1 MSDEMSMIDVH
12 GNAHSVQPFSIYWM
26 LGAGWIFM
34 FLSFILN
41 LIFYMIHP
49 SSPGISLDDI
59 KRRIKGNEDEELPYA
74 DFQLEDFEQAY
85 YNY

>member
-12 GNAHSVQPFSIYWM
+12 GNAHSVPPFSIYWM

-59 KRRIKGNEDEELPYA
+59 KRRIKGKEDEELPYA
-74 DFQLEDFEQAY
+74 DVQLEDFEQAY

>member
-12 GNAHSVQPFSIYWM
+12 GNTHCVPPFSIYWM

-59 KRRIKGNEDEELPYA
+59 KRRIKGNEDGELPYA
-74 DFQLEDFEQAY
+74 DVQLEDFEQAY

>member
-12 GNAHSVQPFSIYWM
+12 GNAHSVPPFSIYWM

-59 KRRIKGNEDEELPYA
+59 KRRIKGNEDGELP
-74 DFQLEDFEQAY
+74 L
-85 YNY
+85 